1 MVLVS
6 YLITGLAAYLLGSIP
21 TGYLVAR
28 ARQLDI
34 RRLGS
39 GNIGAT
45 NVFRTLGRAA
55 GTFVLAV
62 DFLKG
67 YVACQ
72 FLATGITAFL
82 AHLLPPDAAQSEI
95 PLLIAG
101 VAAILGHNYTCW
113 LHFRGGKGIA
123 TSAGVLTALV
133 PWALLIG
140 LGVWLTL
147 FALFRYV
154 SLASI
159 GAALALP
166 MAVWLT
172 GSSPT
177 LILITLS
184 LAVLA
189 VYTHRA
195 NIQRLL
201 NGTEHRIG
209 ANPKPS
215 PS

>member
-1 MVLVS
+1 MAFVC
-6 YLITGLAAYLLGSIP
+6 YLIVGITAYLLGSIP

-28 ARQLDI
+28 ARRVDI
-34 RRLGS
+34 RTLGS

-62 DFLKG
+62 DFMKG
-67 YVACQ
+67 LCACRL
-72 FLATGITAFL
+72 LAPGL
-82 AHLLPPDAAQSEI
+82 GSLVMPNLPFDSVQREI
-95 PLLIAG
+95 PMLVAG
-101 VAAILGHNYTCW
+101 IAAILGHNYTCW
-113 LHFRGGKGIA
+113 LRFRGGKGIA

-140 LGVWLTL
+140 LGVWLTF

-166 MAVWLT
+166 VAVWLT
-172 GSSPT
+172 GSSLT
-177 LILITLS
+177 LILVTLG
-184 LAVLA
+184 LAILA
-189 VYTHRA
+189 VYKHRS

-201 NGTEHRIG
+201 DGTEHRIG
-209 ANPKPS
+209 SS
-215 PS
+215 PSTTTS